1 MAGRIRGS
9 GDAQRVRFIVG
20 LPVKNKTM
28 SNNSH
33 IPRRDFL
40 RNTAE
45 RIQKAVER
53 ATGALGGKKSA
64 DKRLKARKEDGDTR
78 IVDLPDLGDPY

>member
-1 MAGRIRGS
+1 MT
-9 GDAQRVRFIVG
+9 D
-20 LPVKNKTM
+20 
-28 SNNSH
+28 

-40 RNTAE
+40 RNTTE

-64 DKRLKARKEDGDTR
+64 DKRPKARKEDGDTR